1 MISRINQL
9 VIIDVLYV
17 AAVLELGSDAIENV
31 KQSRLAV
38 AKNKT

>member
-17 AAVLELGSDAIENV
+17 TAVLELGANAIDNV
-31 KQSRLAV
+31 KRSRLAV

>member
-17 AAVLELGSDAIENV
+17 TAVLELGSNAIENV
-31 KQSRLAV
+31 KRSRLAV